1 MFYPRGCIWF
11 CLGKIAYLALAQQT
25 QIVQCHQKKPT
36 AHMKP
41 YVFLWLML
49 SLLTDI
55 SKLAYVDT
63 CYVH

>member
-1 MFYPRGCIWF
+1 
-11 CLGKIAYLALAQQT
+11 
-25 QIVQCHQKKPT
+25 
-36 AHMKP
+36 MKP

-49 SLLTDI
+49 SLLMDI